1 MNATPDLLGLTSKIV
16 GSYMKKNYVSAADLP
31 GLIQDVYR
39 GLTRVVRPPT
49 QPTSSQPISTALPS
63 PAEIRKSIKPD
74 GIVSFENGKTYKS
87 MKRSLSL
94 LDLTPE
100 AYRTKWGL
108 PKDYPI
114 VAPSYSASRS
124 ALAKSM
130 GLGVRG
136 RQGGRPAQAA
146 AAPAKSAQKPPKGG
160 KAGPGARASK
170 AVRAPGA

>member
-1 MNATPDLLGLTSKIV
+1 MNSTPDLLGLTSKIV

-100 AYRTKWGL
+100 A
-108 PKDYPI
+108 
-114 VAPSYSASRS
+114 
-124 ALAKSM
+124 
-130 GLGVRG
+130 
-136 RQGGRPAQAA
+136 
-146 AAPAKSAQKPPKGG
+146 
-160 KAGPGARASK
+160 
-170 AVRAPGA
+170 